1 MIALNKI
8 LLIVLPLLA
17 TSEPLGGSRFR
28 CRDRDPQCTS
38 WASRGE
44 CDNNHAFMA
53 ETCPAACNYCENA
66 DLIATPAP
74 FQLDLVCKDQL
85 AINPGT
91 YKGGAADDL
100 PANCEFRCRDN
111 MTASICT
118 HGAAIGQCD
127 DKKIGATMRFNCA
140 ESCGVCK
147 ALELASPAPVY
158 PKPACSYN
166 ETGNAP
172 AHEANCAGWANTGEC
187 VKNFGFMRVS
197 CELACGMC
205 ALDGAVPETPAK
217 INAPK
222 VKAAGSKKKGTKK
235 KKSASA
241 AEDGS
246 GEAAAAEPE
255 PAKAA
260 EAVKEEPVKEVKADP
275 AAEKA
280 AKAEAAKKAKEEA
293 AAKKKADAEAAKKA
307 KADAA
312 AKKKADAE
320 AAKAAKAAEKEA
332 AKKAKEEAKKAAKK
346 AKDEV

>member
-1 MIALNKI
+1 MPI
-8 LLIVLPLLA
+8 
-17 TSEPLGGSRFR
+17 SSRR
-28 CRDRDPQCTS
+28 RRRS
-38 WASRGE
+38 SSI
-44 CDNNHAFMA
+44 
-53 ETCPAACNYCENA
+53 Y
-66 DLIATPAP
+66 
-74 FQLDLVCKDQL
+74 VCKDQL

-255 PAKAA
+255 AKAA
-260 EAVKEEPVKEVKADP
+260 EPVKEEPVKEVKADP